1 MRKSILVVGACAL
14 LGGCALPVPIQ
25 VASWAIDVFSMVTTE
40 KSLTDHGISAL
51 THKDCALHRAITD
64 DENTICRDADDSGVL
79 VAAAGTDQSGD
90 DIAPSAKA
98 AALSRAPGR
107 PGAIRFTAIEAQVAE
122 SPVEPAKLPAE
133 PEIAEFQTAGGTE
146 ASPNSSVEL
155 PVMVSVDM
163 AALQPS
169 TERADRPFVKF
180 ARLGEIP
187 LEASA
192 TQVAAVLPE
201 GVKPT
206 ASAKP
211 LSGFYYVIGSF
222 RAGDRAKRHMQT
234 HYRLSPAVLH
244 GKIGREARDVFRVV
258 IGPLKSEERA
268 GIFHRIKRA
277 GIADTWAIRVTPE
290 DWSVAAKS
298 APLEQADAGAVLRA
312 RDWPGLASL
321 TMTR

>member
-64 DENTICRDADDSGVL
+64 DDNTICRDADDSGVL
-79 VAAAGTDQSGD
+79 VAAAGADVG
-90 DIAPSAKA
+90 AMAKG
-98 AALSRAPGR
+98 AALSRKPGR
-107 PGAIRFTAIEAQVAE
+107 PGGIRFDAIEAQVAE
-122 SPVEPAKLPAE
+122 SETEPAKLPAE
-133 PEIAEFQTAGGTE
+133 PEIAEFQTASGVE
-146 ASPNSSVEL
+146 ASSISSVEQ
-155 PVMVSVDM
+155 PVQINVDM
-163 AALQPS
+163 AALQPIA
-169 TERADRPFVKF
+169 ERADRPFVKF
-180 ARLGEIP
+180 ARLGDIP
-187 LEASA
+187 AEATA
-192 TQVAAVLPE
+192 TQVAAVVPNGAE
-201 GVKPT
+201 VT
-206 ASAKP
+206 VSAKP
-211 LSGFYYVIGSF
+211 QSGFYYVIGSF

-234 HYRLSPAVLH
+234 YYRLSPAVLH

-268 GIFHRIKRA
+268 GIFRRIKRA

-321 TMTR
+321 TVTR